1 MQYNYD
7 IILNNVKKEVE
18 NINKKK
24 PIADPNE
31 LMIKLL
37 TDLNNLNNVI
47 KPYVEWSKLT
57 TIKQLEY
64 KMNEPKVKIKKSIDY
79 LLKNM
84 PKNLH
89 TDIKIKA
96 AQEGTTIRNL
106 MIESLKN
113 YLEK

>member
-1 MQYNYD
+1 
-7 IILNNVKKEVE
+7 
-18 NINKKK
+18 
-24 PIADPNE
+24 
-31 LMIKLL
+31 
-37 TDLNNLNNVI
+37 
-47 KPYVEWSKLT
+47 
-57 TIKQLEY
+57 
-64 KMNEPKVKIKKSIDY
+64 MNEPKVKIKKSIDY